1 MILQGYVV
9 GGLGANCYV
18 VGDED
23 NREVLVIDPGGDAP
37 QLLEQFRQHEF
48 RVTAVLATHHHSD
61 HTGGVQELLDALP
74 EAQFYM
80 HHLDYAEIT
89 NQSSRARA
97 GLGRES
103 TPPREPDRFLEHGD
117 VIEIGGQSFTALH
130 CPGHTP
136 GSLCVYRM
144 AGASGEGMVFT
155 GDVLFQ
161 GSIGRTDFA
170 GGDSRALIASIHQHL
185 LTLPPKTIVFPGH
198 NQPTTIGD
206 EYALNP
212 FLRDPDL
219 AAGLDTG

>member
-1 MILQGYVV
+1 MIFKGYVV
-9 GGLGANCYV
+9 GAPEANCYV

-23 NREVLVIDPGGDAP
+23 SREVLVIDPGDDAR
-37 QLLEQFRQHEF
+37 QLLEQFRQHEL

-80 HHLDYAEIT
+80 HRLDYAEIV
-89 NQSSRARA
+89 NQSSGAGA

-117 VIEIGGQSFTALH
+117 EIAIGGESFTALH

-136 GSLCVYRM
+136 GSLCLYRA

-155 GDVLFQ
+155 GDVLFA
-161 GSIGRTDFA
+161 GSIGRSDFR
-170 GGDSRALIASIHQHL
+170 GGDSRALIASIHEHL
-185 LTLPPKTIVFPGH
+185 LTLPTPTIVFPGH
-198 NQPTTIGD
+198 NQATTIGD
-206 EYALNP
+206 EHALNP

-219 AAGLDTG
+219 AAGFDTA